1 MDYSVLPELAAYP
14 SRFNAAVELLD
25 RQAEAGYADKPMFR
39 FGESVWSWA
48 DMLARANRIAN
59 LLVDEFGL
67 VPGNRV
73 MLRSGNHPMLA
84 AAWYAVLKAGGV
96 AVTTMP
102 TLRAREIEYIAAKA
116 RIQYVISHRAL
127 ADDIEAAAPCLRRSE
142 AGPVFRK

>member
-1 MDYSVLPELAAYP
+1 MVEPSAHIDGFIADNLPARALWPEMDYSVLPELAAYP

-67 VPGNRV
+67 VPGNR
-73 MLRSGNHPMLA
+73 GDA
-84 AAWYAVLKAGGV
+84 ALGATTRCWPPPGTRCSRRAGW
-96 AVTTMP
+96 
-102 TLRAREIEYIAAKA
+102 R
-116 RIQYVISHRAL
+116 
-127 ADDIEAAAPCLRRSE
+127 
-142 AGPVFRK
+142 